1 MNDKRTEIFFFHR
14 KSDSSFH
21 RLSARAAG
29 SRRCLLLLTL
39 FLSLLQAGMREFQA
53 AEDSG
58 GKAAESTEVYQTL
71 YMDGNLF
78 KELTNRISDTGLYVS
93 SFSSCG
99 QSAPLYIHKDGGDGL
114 ENIWAA
120 ENNGAVGVP
129 GVRLRKADV
138 MATRQKAAWWARAVC
153 DSPWHGYDVGSG
165 YRNASWGSRYGQA
178 KRKAPGTGD
187 YCCSSLPLCAY
198 YFAGVNLIGEGLGGP
213 DPVYIPH
220 TTLPFY
226 TNQISYY
233 YNGQLY
239 VSGTNSYNLNNF
251 LNLFGFT
258 DVTDRYL
265 ADRKNFRFLTGDIV
279 VLPNHC
285 ELVLSD
291 GNRKTAQIAQSH
303 GADKKHRGGDQ
314 SGTELEVA
322 QGIYGYKKIRHIFRF
337 TGQGVVLNT
346 VGFSR

>member
-1 MNDKRTEIFFFHR
+1 MNQNQTVSRSRQLNADRVYLLPALALMLFLCL
-14 KSDSSFH
+14 
-21 RLSARAAG
+21 LSAGRRECRGAEGESGTDSAG
-29 SRRCLLLLTL
+29 AVV
-39 FLSLLQAGMREFQA
+39 F
-53 AEDSG
+53 
-58 GKAAESTEVYQTL
+58 QTL
-71 YMDGNLF
+71 YMDGNVF
-78 KELTNRISDTGLYVS
+78 KELTDQISDTGRYVS

-129 GVRLRKADV
+129 GARLSKADV
-138 MATRQKAAWWARAVC
+138 LATRQKAAWWARAVC
-153 DSPWHGYDVGSG
+153 DSPWHGYDTGSG
-165 YRNASWGSRYGQA
+165 YRHASWGSRYGQA
-178 KRKAPGTGD
+178 KKKAPGTGD

-213 DPVYIPH
+213 DPLYIPQ

-251 LNLFGFT
+251 LNLFGFS
-258 DVTDRYL
+258 DVTERYL

-291 GNRKTAQIAQSH
+291 GDRKTAQIAQSH

-314 SGTELEVA
+314 SGSELEVA
-322 QGIYGYKKIRHIFRF
+322 NGIYRYKKIRHIFRF

-346 VGFSR
+346 AGLTR

>member
-1 MNDKRTEIFFFHR
+1 MNDKQTGSFIFHR
-14 KSDSSFH
+14 KTDSCFPLH
-21 RLSARAAG
+21 PGRTAG
-29 SRRCLLLLTL
+29 SRRRLLLLTL
-39 FLSLLQAGMREFQA
+39 ILGLLQAGAGEYQA

-58 GKAAESTEVYQTL
+58 GKADGSPEVYQTL

-78 KELTNRISDTGLYVS
+78 KELTNRISDTGLYVG

-322 QGIYGYKKIRHIFRF
+322 EGIYGYKKIRHIFRF
-337 TGQGVVLNT
+337 TGQGVALNT
-346 VGFSR
+346 VGLSR

>member
-1 MNDKRTEIFFFHR
+1 
-14 KSDSSFH
+14 
-21 RLSARAAG
+21 
-29 SRRCLLLLTL
+29 
-39 FLSLLQAGMREFQA
+39 
-53 AEDSG
+53 
-58 GKAAESTEVYQTL
+58 
-71 YMDGNLF
+71 MDGNLF
-78 KELTNRISDTGLYVS
+78 KELTNRISDTGLYVG